1 MQKILFNSYEGKKKD
16 GFFKDTSQHLTRKTK
31 TVLNI
36 VTLHLITDFFW
47 RVMKWTSIVA
57 LSRDED
63 AIRDANANAQDA
75 RDFGKR
81 G

>member
-1 MQKILFNSYEGKKKD
+1 MSCKKFCSTAMREKKD
-16 GFFKDTSQHLTRKTK
+16 GFFKDTSHHLTRKTK

-57 LSRDED
+57 L
-63 AIRDANANAQDA
+63 
-75 RDFGKR
+75 KR
-81 G
+81 FFSATFMKFKFENREIESQE